1 MNEEDLFRSDEVI
14 KKFFITKRT
23 LTEWIKNKPDFPKPF
38 KVGRRL
44 LWKRSDIEEY
54 IESQRK

>member
-1 MNEEDLFRSDEVI
+1 MDEKDLCNSEEVT

-38 KVGRRL
+38 KIGRRL
-44 LWKRSDIEEY
+44 LWKRSEIEAF
-54 IESQRK
+54 IESTCK